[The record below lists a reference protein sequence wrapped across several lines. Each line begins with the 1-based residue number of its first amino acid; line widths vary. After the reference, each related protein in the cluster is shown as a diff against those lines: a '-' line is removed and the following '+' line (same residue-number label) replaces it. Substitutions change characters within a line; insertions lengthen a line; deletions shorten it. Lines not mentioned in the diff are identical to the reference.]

1 LSKKLLNQCG
11 QVECTTSLDLFF
23 LVILQ
28 IKNGMF
34 YYFGIKFIVVLL
46 VYMLIASVVEGKII
60 DLTLSKR

>member
-1 LSKKLLNQCG
+1 
-11 QVECTTSLDLFF
+11 
-23 LVILQ
+23 
-28 IKNGMF
+28 MF